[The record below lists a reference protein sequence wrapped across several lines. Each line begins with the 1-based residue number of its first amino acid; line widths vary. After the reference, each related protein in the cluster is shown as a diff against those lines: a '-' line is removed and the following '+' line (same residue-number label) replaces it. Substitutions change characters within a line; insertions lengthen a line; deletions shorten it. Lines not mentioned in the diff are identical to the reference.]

1 MSKKFKTPLRYPG
14 GKSRA
19 TKILMDYI
27 PEKYDRYTEGFLGG
41 GSMAIAM
48 TRKNPDLKVTVSDLY
63 VPLYA
68 FWMAL
73 RDLGPQMQD
82 HLHNIKT
89 YLSRFDDQEDVIKA
103 HREAFQ
109 KAKETLND
117 PNTGMYQMA
126 VNFYICNKCSFSGLS
141 ENSSFSEQASQ
152 SNFSFN
158 GINSLLWYH
167 QAIQN
172 WEILNEDY
180 ANVIAEDAFNF
191 LDPPYAIKDNL
202 YGKKGDLHK
211 QFDHIR
217 MSETLKDFK
226 GKTMITYN
234 SCKEVEDMYPTFS
247 KLQWDLTY
255 TMRSTASYGAD
266 QDKRKELLLVNYNID
281 NSSNLWYK

>member
-19 TKILMDYI
+19 TKILLEYI
-27 PEKYDRYTEGFLGG
+27 PEKYDAYTEGFLGG

-63 VPLYA
+63 TPLYA
-68 FWMAL
+68 FWTVL
-73 RDLGPQMQD
+73 RDVGPQLQD

-89 YLSRFDDQEDVIKA
+89 FLSRFDDKDDVIKA
-103 HREAFQ
+103 HKEAFL
-109 KAKETLND
+109 KAKAKLGED
-117 PNTGMYQMA
+117 IGWYEQA

-141 ENSSFSEQASQ
+141 ENSSFSAQASQ

-172 WEILNEDY
+172 WEIRNDDY
-180 ANVIAEDAFNF
+180 ADVISEDAFNF
-191 LDPPYAIKDNL
+191 LDPPYLIKDNL

-211 QFDHIR
+211 SFDHVR
-217 MSETLKDFK
+217 MSEVLKDFK
-226 GKTMITYN
+226 GMTMITYN
-234 SCKEVEDMYPTFS
+234 SCKEVEDLYPTFG
-247 KLQWDLTY
+247 KLKWDLTY

-266 QDKRKELLLVNYNID
+266 QDKRKELLLTNYSID
-281 NSSNLWYK
+281 NSNKQWYR